1 MYTYL
6 SINSSYICMAKA
18 ELDTFYEI
26 LRHFSFC
33 DRTNIYPQD
42 QINRALLLT
51 LKTKELDPVSK

>member
-1 MYTYL
+1 
-6 SINSSYICMAKA
+6 MAKA

-42 QINRALLLT
+42 QINHALLLT